1 MDDRR
6 THPES
11 NDPELLASL
20 ALDDEIDHPELLVL
34 LDAMA
39 DDPRAR
45 DFWRAAR
52 RAENRLDRLR
62 APNVPRAVRT
72 TSRTTPRR
80 ARRRLIAVSVAAVLL
95 VAVGLN
101 LYRPSTESTP
111 IDGAALHVKLGE
123 SPGSMSDD
131 RFVELAV
138 ELLRADRRYLDEMAD
153 LLDDVHND
161 AFVPETA
168 SHARH
173 EERETRFARTETS
186 DRKPSVQSVS
196 SVPAAF

>member
-1 MDDRR
+1 MADQKNLDTEAKRVLADVPDRR
-6 THPES
+6 
-11 NDPELLASL
+11 DRGWRGLA
-20 ALDDEIDHPELLVL
+20 
-34 LDAMA
+34 A
-39 DDPRAR
+39 DNSEKVA
-45 DFWRAAR
+45 FAGVAG
-52 RAENRLDRLR
+52 
-62 APNVPRAVRT
+62 
-72 TSRTTPRR
+72 
-80 ARRRLIAVSVAAVLL
+80 AAVLL